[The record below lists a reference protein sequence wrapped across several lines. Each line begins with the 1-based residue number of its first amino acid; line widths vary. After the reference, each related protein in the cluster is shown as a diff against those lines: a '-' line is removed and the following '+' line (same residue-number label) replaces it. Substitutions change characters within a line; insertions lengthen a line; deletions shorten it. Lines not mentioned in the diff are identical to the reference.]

1 MTFVNLFINLKLLS
15 MKKLTAFFV
24 FLVFVGLQLAQA
36 QTQTISGTVTS
47 ADDGS
52 PLPGVTVVVKG
63 NTQYG
68 TVTDFDGKYTLTVPA
83 DATVLEFSFVGMKTQ
98 EVSIDGRT
106 QIDVQMQPDVFG
118 LDEVVVSG
126 VASGTPKK
134 KLSVS
139 VSTVGEKELKEAP
152 ASNPATALQGKVAGV
167 TIVQPGGSP
176 GTTPAIRLRGAT
188 NLRGSS
194 APLIIVD
201 GVQLSGT
208 LADINVDDIASMEV
222 VKGAAASAL
231 YGSRAGNGVIVI
243 TTKRGKGLA
252 KNQTLVTY
260 RGEYGKSNLAHVMDV
275 STHHFYKLKPDW
287 NTEHRFTKYANTLI
301 YGELPGQDNPDSIG
315 ILLSGSRVIDD
326 DHYMDNPF
334 GVVHDHLSEFYT
346 GGDYYTNYISVES
359 NLDKTNFMISYENT
373 HQAGIVFNVNGY
385 KRENFRMNLDHRF
398 SDKFTFNTSNLII
411 STHKDNGA
419 MDFFSLMQ
427 LQPDMNLYA
436 KNPDGSPYRL
446 KVDQFGTTTN
456 PLYPLANTDSWTKR
470 FRILSSY
477 KFAYNFTSWLKADVQ
492 YSFEKRDDNSS
503 WYRPV
508 GYLTLGSY
516 NTGGTKGAMSKSWGE
531 SFYQTLQ
538 ATLNFNKQFG
548 DWTTKFK
555 ASYLFE
561 NNRWKGFRTGGND
574 FSVRNIPD
582 FSAIDQDKI
591 WNDSYMGETI
601 AQNIFAIADFDYK
614 AKYIGSILYRYD
626 GASQFGADER
636 WHSYYRVSGAY
647 RITEDIT
654 IPGVNELKIRAA
666 YGTSGNRPPWN
677 AQYETYNLSG
687 GNVSKNTLG
696 NSKIKPSLIKEFEVG
711 LNAEILKRLDFEFVY
726 SNTDAEDQ
734 FWPVP
739 LPASVGYKYQWQNMG
754 TLSSEAYEATLGAR
768 IITTSKLNWTANL
781 TFTHVKQ
788 WISKLDVPPFTMGAR
803 GNSTSPGTYRIEE
816 GAVFGELFGQRFI
829 RSLDDLPAG
838 WDRNDFTI
846 NSDGYVIPIGTE
858 GTRFEHVIIDQDDAG
873 NAINQKIGD
882 ANPDFNMTL
891 ANTVSFY
898 GFTVYFLLD
907 WKQGGDIYNL
917 TNQWMYRDMRSAD
930 QDVYGLPDYQKKAFD
945 YYQSLYNVAAP
956 SSHFV
961 YDGTYVKIR
970 ELSVYY
976 EINKSFLK
984 FFKHMRIGVQGRN
997 LYTFT
1002 NYPGFDPEIG
1012 SYEGAGDA
1020 TIQAWDEFSY
1030 PNYRTFTG
1038 SIELKF

>member
-1 MTFVNLFINLKLLS
+1 

-24 FLVFVGLQLAQA
+24 FLVFLGLQLAQA

-63 NTQYG
+63 NTQFG
-68 TVTDFDGKYTLTVPA
+68 TVTDFNGKYTLAAPA

-98 EVSIDGRT
+98 EVSIDGRSK
-106 QIDVQMQPDVFG
+106 IDVQLAPDVFG

-126 VASGTPKK
+126 VASNTPKK

-139 VSTVGEKELKEAP
+139 VATVNEKELKEVP
-152 ASNPATALQGKVAGV
+152 AANAATALQGKVAGV
-167 TIVQPGGSP
+167 TVVQSTGSP
-176 GTTPAIRLRGAT
+176 GSAASIRLRGAT

-231 YGSRAGNGVIVI
+231 YGSRAGNGVVVI

-252 KNQTLVTY
+252 KNQTVVTY
-260 RGEYGKSNLAHVMDV
+260 RGEYGKSDLAHKMEV

-287 NTEHRFTKYANTLI
+287 NTEHRYTKFANTVM
-301 YGELPGQDNPDSIG
+301 YGDNPATDTNPDSIG
-315 ILLSGSRVIDD
+315 ILLAGSRVIDE

-334 GVVHDHLSEFYT
+334 GVVYDHIGEFYT
-346 GGDYYTNYISVES
+346 GGDFYTNYISVES
-359 NLDKTNFMISYENT
+359 NLEKTNFMIAYENS
-373 HQAGIVFNVNGY
+373 HQNGIVFNVSGY
-385 KRENFRMNLDHRF
+385 SRQNFRINLDHRF

-411 STHKDNGA
+411 STDKDEGN

-427 LQPDMNLYA
+427 LQPDMNLYS

-456 PLYPLANTDSWTKR
+456 PLYPIANTDQHSYH

-477 KFAYNFTSWLKADVQ
+477 KFAYNFAPWLKADVQ
-492 YSFEKRDDNSS
+492 YSFEKQDNNGG
-503 WYRPV
+503 WYQPV

-516 NTGGTKGAMSKSWGE
+516 NSGGTKGGMYKWWGNN
-531 SFYQTLQ
+531 FYQTLM
-538 ATLNFNKQFG
+538 ATVNFNKQFG
-548 DWTTKFK
+548 DFTTKAK
-555 ASYLFE
+555 VSYLFE
-561 NNRWKGFRTGGND
+561 DNKWKGFNTGGND

-591 WNDSYMGETI
+591 YNDSYTGETI
-601 AQNIFAIADFDYK
+601 AENIFGILDVDYK
-614 AKYIGSILYRYD
+614 AKYIGSFLYRYD

-636 WHSYYRVSGAY
+636 WHPYFRVSGAY
-647 RITEDIT
+647 RITEDVT
-654 IPGVNELKIRAA
+654 IPGVDELKIRAA
-666 YGTSGNRPPWN
+666 YGTSGSRPPWN

-687 GNVSKNTLG
+687 GNVTKNTLG
-696 NSKIKPSLIKEFEVG
+696 NSKLKPSLIKEFEAG
-711 LNAEILKRLDFEFVY
+711 LNAEFLKRFDFEMVY
-726 SNTDAEDQ
+726 SKTDAEDQ

-739 LPASVGYKYQWQNMG
+739 LPASAGYKTQWQNMG
-754 TLSSEAYEATLGAR
+754 TLSSKTFEATLGAR
-768 IITTSKLNWTANL
+768 IISTKNVSWNANVA
-781 TFTHVKQ
+781 FTKIHQ
-788 WISKLDVPPFTMGAR
+788 WVSKLDVPPFTMGAR

-816 GAVFGELFGQRFI
+816 GAVFGELFGEKFL
-829 RSLDDLPAG
+829 RSLNDLPAG
-838 WDRNDFTI
+838 WDASNYTL
-846 NSDGYVIPIGTE
+846 NSDGYVIPLGTE
-858 GTRFEHVIIDQDDAG
+858 GTQYEHIISDQDAAG
-873 NAINQKIGD
+873 KPIIQKIGD
-882 ANPDFNMTL
+882 ANPKFNLTF
-891 ANTVSFY
+891 ANTVNFY
-898 GFTVYFLLD
+898 GFTFYFLLD
-907 WKQGGDIYNL
+907 WKDGGDIYNL

-930 QDVYGLPDYQKKAFD
+930 QDVYGLPANQKKAFD

-970 ELSVYY
+970 EMSLYY
-976 EINKSFLK
+976 SINKPFLK
-984 FFKHMRIGVQGRN
+984 FFKHMRVGVQARN

-1012 SYEGAGDA
+1012 TTEGSGDA

-1038 SIELKF
+1038 SIEFKF